1 MKSENKQKTIHYKNV
16 FITGDENLQLLIKSA
31 LNPAGRF
38 SRPNQRQQM
47 INGNDSASL
56 FINRFGD
63 HNGMT
68 YGQLVVLE
76 SGRRQPYITVD
87 DSADFYSIDAL
98 ASDSIPADK
107 EEQSSV
113 ELQESK
119 QTAARK
125 RREFVESILYFG
137 VVDCHLVLMQSK
149 ALGSRELEAHLAW
162 LLGSCAGVMPDNSAL
177 ILKDKPAEA
186 VARRMEANPVKKIR
200 IGSDLT
206 TEVYNDP
213 SEPRPAR
220 VESVET
226 EEVHANKVRFTPTG
240 RAAALL
246 RAALPDG
253 FLERLALE
261 DSLDEANIHV
271 ALEVTYSRTT
281 TKVGQRVIDQVA
293 GGLRH
298 LPEADVNIELK
309 GGGRIRG
316 DELKLSGPIKVK
328 FMENGLIDESVLVH
342 EMHQWLLRKIAASEI
357 DSTSQVSD

>member
-1 MKSENKQKTIHYKNV
+1 MKSENRQKTIHYKNV
-16 FITGDENLQLLIKSA
+16 FITGEQNLQLILKNA
-31 LNPAGRF
+31 LDGGGGFAKP
-38 SRPNQRQQM
+38 SQRQQK
-47 INGNDSASL
+47 INGNDSAAL

-87 DSADFYSIDAL
+87 DAADFYSIDAL
-98 ASDSIPADK
+98 ASDSIPEIQG
-107 EEQSSV
+107 EESA
-113 ELQESK
+113 EASK
-119 QTAARK
+119 QEAARK

-162 LLGSCAGVMPDNSAL
+162 LLGSCAGVMPANSVL

-186 VARRMEANPVKKIR
+186 VARRMEAIPVKKIR
-200 IGSDLT
+200 IGSELT

-213 SEPRPAR
+213 SEPRPTK
-220 VESVET
+220 VETVET

-246 RAALPDG
+246 KAALPEG
-253 FLERLALE
+253 FLDKLALE

-281 TKVGQRVIDQVA
+281 TKIGQRIIDQVA
-293 GGLRH
+293 GSLRH
-298 LPEADVNIELK
+298 IPETDVNIELK
-309 GGGRIRG
+309 GGGKIRG

-328 FMENGLIDESVLVH
+328 FMENGLIDEGVLIH
-342 EMHQWLLRKIAASEI
+342 EMHQWLLQKIASSEI
-357 DSTSQVSD
+357 DSTSQVAD